1 MVKLNWSI
9 FESRLRIFETKKK
22 WVAIEILVEICILG
36 TSFNCIFFKVRKQWI
51 STSIPE
57 VIKALVKIM
66 FTIIFSDT
74 LCLIELTI
82 WEYCEDGENMAWVRL
97 LWQWAVHCLL
107 CTCKCSLEAVREK
120 DSPRECLRPAH
131 TESQQRRKSE
141 EEFHSGTQQEKSKD
155 CEDWCRFRLVKA
167 FKKILLY
174 GESGKLRVWPVFE
187 YLFLYHQTT

>member
-74 LCLIELTI
+74 LCLIELSI

-120 DSPRECLRPAH
+120 DSPRNALGQHILSHSKGGSLRRNFILGL
-131 TESQQRRKSE
+131 SRK
-141 EEFHSGTQQEKSKD
+141 K
-155 CEDWCRFRLVKA
+155 VKTVRTDVD
-167 FKKILLY
+167 L
-174 GESGKLRVWPVFE
+174 G
-187 YLFLYHQTT
+187 